1 LDRISYISY
10 VLYQSHN
17 ENLKKWAL
25 ELLNGTITLR
35 EVKVKSQ
42 VAEAEI
48 QRAELL
54 YKNGKLDYQNVFR
67 FVAEYMELAS

>member
-1 LDRISYISY
+1 MDRISYISY

-35 EVKVKSQ
+35 EVKLKSQ

>member
-35 EVKVKSQ
+35 EVKLKSQ

-67 FVAEYMELAS
+67 FVAKYIELAS

>member
-1 LDRISYISY
+1 MDRISYISY

-54 YKNGKLDYQNVFR
+54 YKNGKLDYQNVCR

>member
-35 EVKVKSQ
+35 EVKLKSQ

>member
-1 LDRISYISY
+1 MDRISYISY

-48 QRAELL
+48 QRAEFL

>member
-1 LDRISYISY
+1 MDRISYISY

>member
-1 LDRISYISY
+1 MDRISYISY

-17 ENLKKWAL
+17 EILKKWAL

>member
-1 LDRISYISY
+1 MDRISYISY

-54 YKNGKLDYQNVFR
+54 YKNGKWSGCDD
-67 FVAEYMELAS
+67 

>member
-1 LDRISYISY
+1 MDRISYISY

-17 ENLKKWAL
+17 ENFKKWAL

-35 EVKVKSQ
+35 EVKLKSQ

>member
-1 LDRISYISY
+1 MDRISYISY

-17 ENLKKWAL
+17 EKLKKWAL

-35 EVKVKSQ
+35 EVKLKSQ

-67 FVAEYMELAS
+67 FVAEYIELAS

>member
-1 LDRISYISY
+1 MDRISYISY

-35 EVKVKSQ
+35 EVKLKSQ

-67 FVAEYMELAS
+67 FVAEYIELAS